1 MVISEGLLTESHPR
15 EEIGTSGSIASSEK
29 SDYDSVGQEMAKSMM
44 TFLLPQAIPLLKK
57 ASRKKKAMVSPSK
70 IVPCMVKS
78 QWENNEARYTVDV
91 PPPGTEPFADY
102 FITIIWH
109 SRCISTLSLL
119 LVH

>member
-1 MVISEGLLTESHPR
+1 MIISEGLVTESHPH
-15 EEIGTSGSIASSEK
+15 EEIGISSSNASSEK
-29 SDYDSVGQEMAKSMM
+29 NDNDSVGPEMVKSMM

-57 ASRKKKAMVSPSK
+57 ASRKKKAVGSPSK

-78 QWENNEARYTVDV
+78 LWENNEARYSVDV

-102 FITIIWH
+102 FISIIRH
-109 SRCISTLSLL
+109 YIHLYTESS